1 MSAKERW
8 LIASHNVQN
17 ISHWKNSE
25 STTTAYTAKASYRL
39 RLDTGKIESRGE
51 CINIDQKENIIGL
64 FSKTYSGLC
73 IKHCLNGRKKYT
85 STIINIL
92 GYFFGYLYL
101 IGNCE
106 NRCEFSPQNKS
117 LSNITS
123 NNCYKHC
130 KNSYYSVFDIIIPYA
145 IYISFAAWIIVFA
158 ENILLSNTF
167 ILKRIWKKSMMPYL
181 QLYVSFFIH
190 GHYVIYLIGIIEF

>member
-1 MSAKERW
+1 M
-8 LIASHNVQN
+8 
-17 ISHWKNSE
+17 
-25 STTTAYTAKASYRL
+25 
-39 RLDTGKIESRGE
+39 
-51 CINIDQKENIIGL
+51 
-64 FSKTYSGLC
+64 
-73 IKHCLNGRKKYT
+73 
-85 STIINIL
+85 

-167 ILKRIWKKSMMPYL
+167 ILKKDLEKN
-181 QLYVSFFIH
+181 Q
-190 GHYVIYLIGIIEF
+190 